1 MQGGSVLFE
10 DDELRARALNP
21 ESTLTATKRACLLP
35 RGWFIYKAPPVCSYI
50 WNDFLHPYNHWLECQ
65 VLSWVLDISGDPQ
78 GAPKMLMVPIQHDQ
92 CASGTHWGPGGMTEG
107 VQSWGLGRSGNGGW
121 IPKTVPKV
129 RLAGWEVGQ
138 QEAGEP
144 VHTQAQ
150 LLLGPSTRVHLP
162 GLCCAQS
169 CPTLCDPIDCSPS
182 SSSVRRIF

>member
-1 MQGGSVLFE
+1 MCRG
-10 DDELRARALNP
+10 LNP
-21 ESTLTATKRACLLP
+21 AKTQ
-35 RGWFIYKAPPVCSYI
+35 FDPPVCSYI

-107 VQSWGLGRSGNGGW
+107 VQSWGLGRSGHGGW
-121 IPKTVPKV
+121 IPKTVPNV

-169 CPTLCDPIDCSPS
+169 CSTLCRPTVAPQAVLASWRKGNG
-182 SSSVRRIF
+182 SVPHPWGREGALCIKHTFLLQRSFRKT